1 MTQNDSFGFTNINL
15 GESLETTMALGKSA
29 IRTNVNFSLLLILII
44 LSNSLVGCLSSA
56 EDEYEQFPSFDLVD
70 EQGNN
75 QNKSMYDNAS
85 FVAYFSASWCSH
97 CKPVLGSLDDI
108 IPEGQLIVFNVEPR
122 EQYSD
127 MNEWKDKMESEL
139 ERELIHP
146 FIHAPPLGQSLEVQ
160 KIPTVFFVNSNG
172 DIIYN
177 PSGLTDKSTLE
188 GYWNSVS

>member
-75 QNKSMYDNAS
+75 QNQDW
-85 FVAYFSASWCSH
+85 VA
-97 CKPVLGSLDDI
+97 
-108 IPEGQLIVFNVEPR
+108 N
-122 EQYSD
+122 
-127 MNEWKDKMESEL
+127 
-139 ERELIHP
+139 
-146 FIHAPPLGQSLEVQ
+146 
-160 KIPTVFFVNSNG
+160 
-172 DIIYN
+172 
-177 PSGLTDKSTLE
+177 
-188 GYWNSVS
+188 

>member
-1 MTQNDSFGFTNINL
+1 
-15 GESLETTMALGKSA
+15 MALGKSA

-75 QNKSMYDNAS
+75 QNQSMYDNAS

-108 IPEGQLIVFNVEPR
+108 IPEGQLIVFNVEP

-139 ERELIHP
+139 EEINPSIHTRTP
-146 FIHAPPLGQSLEVQ
+146 GQSL
-160 KIPTVFFVNSNG
+160 KCKNSNC
-172 DIIYN
+172 I
-177 PSGLTDKSTLE
+177 LCQ
-188 GYWNSVS
+188 